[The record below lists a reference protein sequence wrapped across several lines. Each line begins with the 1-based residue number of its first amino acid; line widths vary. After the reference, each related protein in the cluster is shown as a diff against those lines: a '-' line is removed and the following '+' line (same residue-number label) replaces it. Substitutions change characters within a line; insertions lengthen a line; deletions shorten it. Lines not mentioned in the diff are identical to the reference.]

1 VHLCF
6 KVELPRILYYRIFP
20 NSRTLMILLQI
31 DPVFSDEPKIVH
43 KGFMKLK
50 TPPSL
55 HGFQFP
61 TLDTMLVIKSN
72 SSIAS

>member
-1 VHLCF
+1 
-6 KVELPRILYYRIFP
+6 
-20 NSRTLMILLQI
+20 MILLQI